1 MKIIFSG
8 DRLSKTIRIGRF
20 LRRLF
25 GKKHIGIMLWD
36 FYPSKIYL
44 KK

>member
-8 DRLSKTIRIGRF
+8 DRSSRTIRLGRKI
-20 LRRLF
+20 RKTF
-25 GKKHIGIMLWD
+25 GRKLIGIMLWD
-36 FYPSKIYL
+36 GYPSRVYF